1 MGEMPLGAEDDESE
15 GEPQPRGQDELF
27 KE

>member
-1 MGEMPLGAEDDESE
+1 MPTGAEDDEGE